1 MTEAEKNRGRLR
13 FEDFSLDRFPDGRCR
28 ATTRLGWIEGKV
40 FLGEA
45 EGTQTLEGELRAGAQ
60 AAVVAATGAAQG
72 HLTLSLRGVK
82 AIRAFDSWVIVVSV
96 GAAGEIEHRRLIG
109 AYPSEERDM
118 ARGAAL
124 AVMDATNRVLEL
136 VLDP

>member
-1 MTEAEKNRGRLR
+1 
-13 FEDFSLDRFPDGRCR
+13 
-28 ATTRLGWIEGKV
+28 V

-60 AAVVAATGAAQG
+60 AAVVAATKAADG
-72 HLTLSLRGVK
+72 KLALSLRGVK
-82 AIRAFDSWVIVVSV
+82 AVRAFDSWIIVVSV
-96 GAAGEIEHRRLIG
+96 GCRGEVENRRLIG

-136 VLDP
+136 VLDR

>member
-1 MTEAEKNRGRLR
+1 
-13 FEDFSLDRFPDGRCR
+13 
-28 ATTRLGWIEGKV
+28 V

-45 EGTQTLEGELRAGAQ
+45 EGTQTLEGELRAGAE
-60 AAVVAATGAAQG
+60 AAVVAATKAADG
-72 HLTLSLRGVK
+72 KLTLSLRGVK
-82 AIRAFDSWVIVVSV
+82 AVRAFDSWIIVVSV
-96 GAAGEIEHRRLIG
+96 GSRGEVENRRLIG